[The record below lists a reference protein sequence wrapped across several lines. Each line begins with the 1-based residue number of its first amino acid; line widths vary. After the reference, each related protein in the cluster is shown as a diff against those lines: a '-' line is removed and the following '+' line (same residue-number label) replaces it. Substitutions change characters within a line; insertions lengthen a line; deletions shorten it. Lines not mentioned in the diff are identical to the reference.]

1 MKGIVTM
8 PTTPLTRLREK
19 EKKLKDQLKTVSKK
33 ENVLEKQ
40 ITKIHKLREKLK

>member
-1 MKGIVTM
+1 M
-8 PTTPLTRLREK
+8 PATPLMRLREK
-19 EKKLKDQLKTVSKK
+19 EKKLKDQLKTVNKK

>member
-1 MKGIVTM
+1 M
-8 PTTPLTRLREK
+8 PSSTPLTRLREK
-19 EKKLKDQLKTVSKK
+19 EKKLKDQLKNVSKR